1 MNLSVPIEV
10 FNEGDVYVALS
21 RELNVSS
28 FGESVDDARRSL
40 REAVEAFL
48 EECEAMGS
56 LEEVLDESGFSR
68 VGDSWQA
75 RKPLIE
81 EDLALA
87 M

>member
-10 FNEGDVYVALS
+10 FKEGDVYVALS
-21 RELNVSS
+21 QELNVSS
-28 FGESVDDARRSL
+28 FGESIDDARRSL
-40 REAVEAFL
+40 KEAIEAFI
-48 EECEAMGS
+48 EECDAMGS
-56 LEEVLDESGFSR
+56 LQEVLEESGFSQI
-68 VGDSWQA
+68 GDSWQA